1 MIDEYQLLNIIFGP
15 SEDPRW
21 HYVVDQKDMQPIEL
35 SVRNNNGSKI
45 RVEDFE
51 PIDF

>member
-15 SEDPRW
+15 TEDPRW
-21 HYVVDQKDMQPIEL
+21 HYVVDQKETQPIDL
-35 SVRNNNGSKI
+35 PVRNNNGSKI
-45 RVEDFE
+45 RVEDFK